1 LLVNDAVKVIEKK
14 RAFNITRVYNVLRI
28 LSLRIP
34 KASTVTSIINS
45 LNNRVIWYSA
55 TLLLYFW
62 FLYWI
67 AYDIFVWHKPITEI
81 SPINF
86 AGAITAMALIWI
98 GTKLP
103 ATFKIPLKHTIRLPQ
118 KHENPKPQNEPR
130 KEAKPKKRKQH
141 TLKPPTPQPT
151 PQTPTPQPQQHQTP
165 PQPPQT
171 KLQTCTHHYGYL
183 HQPGNINNIPDE
195 CLTCQKVTKCLTQ
208 IQE

>member
-1 LLVNDAVKVIEKK
+1 VNDAVKVIEKK
-14 RAFNITRVYNVLRI
+14 RAINVIRNLT
-28 LSLRIP
+28 LRIP
-34 KASTVTSIINS
+34 HKFPQASTVTSIINS

-81 SPINF
+81 SPLNF

-103 ATFKIPLKHTIRLPQ
+103 TTFKIPLKHTIRLPQ
-118 KHENPKPQNEPR
+118 KHENQKPQQDQPT
-130 KEAKPKKRKQH
+130 KENKPKKRKH
-141 TLKPPTPQPT
+141 TTKPPTPQPT
-151 PQTPTPQPQQHQTP
+151 TQTPTPQPQQHQTP
-165 PQPPQT
+165 PQPQQT

-195 CLTCQKVTKCLTQ
+195 CLTCPKVTKCLTQ